1 MAANIFFHVMLKHPI
16 KHWRVSS
23 QYNLVTRVISPSSL
37 VVSIASILLSNVR
50 LWGIQFWDTCWIA
63 KYDVL
68 PEAGLVHMYT
78 PKLSPCIGNIT
89 DNIIEQA
96 NVRDHF
102 YQYPL
107 SDSLSYLMKRNP
119 KHHPA
124 SQLATPLLVLKKSL
138 HFHSIQWR

>member
-1 MAANIFFHVMLKHPI
+1 MGITWERTNKLELKN
-16 KHWRVSS
+16 K
-23 QYNLVTRVISPSSL
+23 
-37 VVSIASILLSNVR
+37 IASEMALVDCSKH
-50 LWGIQFWDTCWIA
+50 F
-63 KYDVL
+63 L
-68 PEAGLVHMYT
+68 PYHAQASYQ
-78 PKLSPCIGNIT
+78 T

-124 SQLATPLLVLKKSL
+124 SQFATPLLVLNESL
-138 HFHSIQWR
+138 HFHSIQWV